1 MTKSD
6 HKSQQG
12 LSQSNKESMV
22 VLLVDGERSSL
33 NVTKQILEMGDLF
46 RVDTAS
52 SVEEALEKM
61 KKKAFDVIIS
71 GHVMPGKDGLQ
82 FLRELRDNGN
92 DIPFILFTVLKEE
105 VETEALSLGAYRCL
119 GKVGDPEIVYT
130 ELKRAIRQATRG
142 IEKESVG
149 RS

>member
-1 MTKSD
+1 
-6 HKSQQG
+6 
-12 LSQSNKESMV
+12 MV
-22 VLLVDGERSSL
+22 VLLVNGERSSL

-61 KKKAFDVIIS
+61 KKKTFNVIIS
-71 GHVMPGKDGLQ
+71 GHMMPGKDGLQ
-82 FLRELRDNGN
+82 FLRELRNNGN

-105 VETEALSLGAYRCL
+105 VETKALSLGAYRCL
-119 GKVGDPEIVYT
+119 SKIGDPETVYT
-130 ELKRAIRQATRG
+130 ELKRAIHQATQG
-142 IEKESVG
+142 IEKESVR